1 MATKKP
7 LVLNANGQ
15 IEQLQAGD
23 TLADV
28 GGDNAIALTNAN
40 ASTAVI
46 CEVVY
51 AANTADNFDK
61 AQANASGTVEAI
73 GLVADTAIASSA
85 VGSVQTGGTFTATT
99 AQWDAVTGESGGL
112 TPGTKY
118 FLSEATAG
126 QLSTAAPST
135 GFIKQ
140 IGTAL
145 SATDLLLQFGPTIK
159 L

>member
-7 LVLNANGQ
+7 LVLGNDGR
-15 IEQLQAGD
+15 IEQLQSGD
-23 TLADV
+23 NLANV
-28 GGDNAIALTNAN
+28 GGDNIATLTNGN
-40 ASTAVI
+40 AGAAII

-51 AANTADNFDK
+51 ATNTADTFDK